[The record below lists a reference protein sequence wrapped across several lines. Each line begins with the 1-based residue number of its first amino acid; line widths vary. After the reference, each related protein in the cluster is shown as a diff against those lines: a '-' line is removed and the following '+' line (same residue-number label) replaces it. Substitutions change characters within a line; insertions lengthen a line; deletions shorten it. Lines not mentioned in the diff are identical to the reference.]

1 MTRRATVLP
10 TMPATAEW
18 DRFADLLLDHGP
30 TPCAGRDEWT
40 DDEAKVR
47 AAAAAVCRS
56 SCPLLDA
63 CRAAADSTN
72 ERFGVFAG
80 TDRTPRVGR
89 PTRPKEN
96 VA

>member
-1 MTRRATVLP
+1 MTRRPTVLP

-40 DDEAKVR
+40 DDEAEVR
-47 AAAAAVCRS
+47 EIAAATCRS
-56 SCPLLDA
+56 SCPLLNA

-72 ERFGVFAG
+72 EDFGVFAG
-80 TDRTPRVGR
+80 TDRSPRLGR
-89 PTRPKEN
+89 PANTERKT
-96 VA
+96 A